1 MKNIILKL
9 NTLVVLASMLTLAF
23 TENGIC
29 KIICWGILFL
39 NIMVYGIIFE
49 KDMR

>member
-9 NTLVVLASMLTLAF
+9 NTLIALGAMFTLAF

-29 KIICWGILFL
+29 KIICWGILFVAVL
-39 NIMVYGIIFE
+39 VYGFIFE